1 MSAAPHSPDWRAF
14 LQLFAQRPGLTALVA
29 LLTLLGML
37 SDGIGLMLL
46 VPLLGSLTGEAVTG
60 GFGQTLLGV
69 LDHIGFQPGLG
80 AVLVLFLGAM
90 SLRAAL
96 RVARDLASVRL
107 RTGLVDDLRNS
118 AMAALLQAEWRWL
131 SQRKDSAHA
140 NLLLTE
146 VQRAGMG
153 VNAALMLAA
162 QLAGI
167 GAFLGVAIGL
177 DALRGGAILVLAFGL
192 FAAFSRLRRR
202 AFQLGHE
209 QMLVN
214 RDLHENAQETVGA
227 LKLAKILG
235 SQAAQLRSFSTA
247 ATDLRRNQ
255 LRFALVSGSA
265 RELFQW
271 AGALLVAGY
280 VYLGVTVWQIP
291 LAELLVMVFILAR
304 LVPMLSACQQQLHQ
318 LANALPALL
327 AAQSLIAEARHWAEP
342 HPQPGASAPTPK
354 RSISVENLHLCH
366 QPGTPPALNGV
377 ALVLPVGS
385 ITVVSGPSGAG
396 KTTLADVLMGLVAPD
411 QGALCVDGTGLDAG
425 QRLAWRQSVSY
436 VPQEVV
442 IYAGTLRSNLA
453 RACPDATDAQMRAA
467 LSAAAADFTTGWP
480 AGLDTLI
487 GPGGRQ
493 LSGGERQRLALARGL
508 LRQPSLLILDE
519 VTSALDPENEAR
531 IRDSVAQ
538 LAGQI
543 TTVILGH
550 SAAFASIAT
559 QHYVLDAGRGQLAP
573 APAPPKTEP
582 AA

>member
-1 MSAAPHSPDWRAF
+1 MSTTPPRPNWRAF
-14 LQLFAQRPGLTALVA
+14 ARLFAHRPRLTALVGA
-29 LLTLLGML
+29 LTLLGML

-46 VPLLGSLTGEAVTG
+46 VPLLGSLTGEAATS
-60 GFGQTLLGV
+60 GFAQHLMGLFS
-69 LDHIGFQPGLG
+69 HFGFQPSLG
-80 AVLVLFLGAM
+80 AVLMLFLGAM

-96 RVARDLASVRL
+96 RVARDMASVRL

-131 SQRKDSAHA
+131 SLRKDSTHA

-162 QLAGI
+162 QLAGVL
-167 GAFLGVAIGL
+167 AFLGVAIGL
-177 DALRGGAILVLAFGL
+177 DTLRGGAILLLAFGL
-192 FAAFSRLRRR
+192 FALFSRLRRR
-202 AFQLGHE
+202 AFQLGHS

-214 RDLHENAQETVGA
+214 RELHETAQETLGA

-247 ATDLRRNQ
+247 ARDLRHNQ
-255 LRFALVSGSA
+255 QHFALVSGSA

-271 AGALLVAGY
+271 AGAVLVAGY
-280 VYLGVTVWQIP
+280 VYFGVSLWRIP

-318 LANALPALL
+318 LANALPALH

-342 HPQPGASAPTPK
+342 APLPGHHAPTPQ
-354 RSISVENLHLCH
+354 RCISVKNLSLCH
-366 QPGTPPALNGV
+366 QSGSPPALNDV
-377 ALVLPVGS
+377 TLDLPVGS

-411 QGALCVDGTGLDAG
+411 QGALFIDDMPLDAAG
-425 QRLAWRQSVSY
+425 RLAWRQAVSY

-442 IYAGTLRSNLA
+442 IYAGTLRGNLA
-453 RACPDATDAQMRAA
+453 RACPDATDAQMHAA
-467 LSAAAADFTTGWP
+467 LGAAAADFTANWP

-519 VTSALDPENEAR
+519 VSSALDPENEGR

-538 LAGQI
+538 LAGRI

-550 SAAFASIAT
+550 SAAFDSIAT
-559 QHYVLDAGRGQLAP
+559 QHYMLNAGRGQRAP
-573 APAPPKTEP
+573 APRRTEP

>member
-1 MSAAPHSPDWRAF
+1 MSSTPPRPDWRAF
-14 LQLFAQRPGLTALVA
+14 AQLFAHRPGLTALVGV
-29 LLTLLGML
+29 LTLLGML

-46 VPLLGSLTGEAVTG
+46 VPLLGSLTGEAATSGVAHH
-60 GFGQTLLGV
+60 LMGV
-69 LDHIGFQPGLG
+69 LANIGLQPSLG
-80 AVLVLFLGAM
+80 AVLMLFLGAM

-118 AMAALLQAEWRWL
+118 AMAALLQADWRWL
-131 SQRKDSAHA
+131 SLRKDSTHA

-162 QLAGI
+162 QLAGVL
-167 GAFLGVAIGL
+167 AFLGVAIGL
-177 DALRGGAILVLAFGL
+177 DTLRGGAILLLAFGL
-192 FAAFSRLRRR
+192 FALFSRLRRR
-202 AFQLGHE
+202 AFQLGHS

-214 RDLHENAQETVGA
+214 RELHETAQETLGA

-235 SQAAQLRSFSTA
+235 SQAAQLHSFSTA

-271 AGALLVAGY
+271 AGAVLVAGY
-280 VYLGVTVWQIP
+280 VYLGVSLWRIP

-318 LANALPALL
+318 LANALPALH

-342 HPQPGASAPTPK
+342 SPPPGATAPTPQ
-354 RSISVENLHLCH
+354 RSISVKNLSLCH
-366 QPGTPPALNGV
+366 QSGTPPALNDV
-377 ALVLPVGS
+377 ALDLPVGS

-411 QGALCVDGTGLDAG
+411 QGALFIDDKPLDDAG
-425 QRLAWRQSVSY
+425 RLAWRQAVSY

-442 IYAGTLRSNLA
+442 IYAGTLRGNLA
-453 RACPDATDAQMRAA
+453 RACPDATDAQMHAA
-467 LSAAAADFTTGWP
+467 LGAAAADFTANWP

-538 LAGQI
+538 LAGRI

-550 SAAFASIAT
+550 SAAFDGIAT
-559 QHYVLDAGRGQLAP
+559 QHYVLNAGHGQRAP
-573 APAPPKTEP
+573 TPHKTEP